1 MEPTQASLSQKT
13 CELTHAVI
21 VEATTKRIV
30 LEINKWCHLNI
41 QVEGY
46 EHDHK
51 VGEVVPILAYLR
63 IKHGQII
70 QPPV

>member
-1 MEPTQASLSQKT
+1 MESAQSQVTQKT
-13 CELTHAVI
+13 CELTHATI
-21 VEATTKRIV
+21 VEANKKRIV

-51 VGEVVPILAYLR
+51 VGEVVPILTFLR